1 MTKRRLE
8 KGQSLV
14 LIAMALVGIVAFVG
28 FAIDTGIIYLNRT
41 WLGQAVDAAS
51 LAAGYDL
58 PNIKGA
64 CARAVEYLEAND
76 YIAGSDF
83 EYDIVFPNVP
93 DAPGG
98 DPGAFVINS
107 LANGI
112 TVPDDCSK
120 LLVPAEHQVV
130 HYQVKVVGRQQ
141 VPAIFMSILGFGEI
155 ESGVDGLAERT
166 RKFDISLVLDNS
178 GSMVYDTCGYYRP
191 VSGDPEG
198 YTTYAAN
205 NLYPVCADIVGEN
218 KIVRDDF
225 EAYDSTGMLEVEWDT
240 GGNTDLLTNGGHD
253 GHHFV
258 ELRAGGSNQAFLLK
272 RNTAFDV
279 RNPSPP
285 PSDETDIALFFWVKN
300 ISMGSNDFLEIHWR
314 EWDGA
319 EPLPD
324 EDDWL
329 PLSRIEGNNLDN
341 SWKEIGIVMPSAA
354 ANKEYLQ
361 IRFGTLGAELNE
373 GVGIDD
379 VVFKSC
385 PPVREEILPVRE
397 YKRDSGDE
405 TGCRTGGKAGP
416 MNADTLAPH
425 TMIPMVPGVNDEP
438 VTWFLEQPMYDV
450 LRSTETFIDLIDAR
464 RFDTN
469 PPREREDE
477 FSLVTFSN
485 SGRLLSPLTDNYE
498 EIKHRLFTGIEGE
511 SWTNLGDGMRLG
523 LMTLEEGGRSN
534 TLHFMVLLTD
544 GRPNRY
550 GKEGGETLSVNRPDP
565 DQSTL
570 NYIAEQIDFANEQ
583 NVTVFT
589 IGLGEAMLDNFAD
602 DALPLTLSGEGMFK
616 GQDILRQ
623 IAKDTG
629 GEAYYAPTTKELQE
643 AFEAIAEA
651 IFVRLEQ

>member
-1 MTKRRLE
+1 MNKRRLE

-14 LIAMALVGIVAFVG
+14 LIAMAFVGIIAFVG
-28 FAIDTGIIYLNRT
+28 FTIDTGIIYLNRI

-98 DPGAFVINS
+98 DPGAYVINS
-107 LANGI
+107 LAKGI
-112 TVPDDCSK
+112 TVPDDCSN
-120 LLVPAEHQVV
+120 LLVPAEHQAV
-130 HYQVKVVGRQQ
+130 HYQVQVVGRQQ
-141 VPAIFMSILGFGEI
+141 VPLIFMSILGFGEI

-198 YTTYAAN
+198 YTTYAAH
-205 NLYPVCADIVGEN
+205 NLYPVCTPIVG
-218 KIVRDDF
+218 VGDDF
-225 EAYDSTGMLEVEWDT
+225 ESYIDTKALEDEWET
-240 GGNTDLLTNGGHD
+240 GGNTDLLTNGGHT
-253 GHHFV
+253 GHFV
-258 ELRAGGSNQAFLLK
+258 EMRASSSNQAFLLK
-272 RNTAFDV
+272 TNTAFDV
-279 RNPSPP
+279 RNAEPP
-285 PSDETDIALFFWVKN
+285 PSNETDIALFFWVKN

-314 EWDGA
+314 EWDRA

-329 PLSRIEGNNLDN
+329 PLSRIEGTNLN
-341 SWKEIGIVMPSAA
+341 SSWKEIGIVMPSAA

-385 PPVREEILPVRE
+385 PPVRVPLLPVRE
-397 YKRDSGDE
+397 YKKDSGDE

-416 MNADTLAPH
+416 MNAHLLAPH
-425 TMIPMVPGVNDEP
+425 TMLPMFPIDGHSEP
-438 VTWFLEQPMYDV
+438 MTFFLEQPMYDV

-485 SGRLLSPLTDNYE
+485 SGRLLFPLTDNYE
-498 EIKHRLFTGIEGE
+498 EIKDRLFTGIEGE

-523 LMTLEEGGRSN
+523 VRTLQEGGRSN

-550 GKEGGETLSVNRPDP
+550 GEAGEGHSVNQPDP
-565 DQSTL
+565 DQNTL
-570 NYIAEQIDFANEQ
+570 NYIADQIDFANEQ

-589 IGLGEAMLDNFAD
+589 IGLGEAMLDNFSEE
-602 DALPLTLSGEGMFK
+602 ALPLTLNGTGMLK

-623 IAKDTG
+623 IASDTG
-629 GEAYYAPTTKELQE
+629 GETYHAPTTDELQQI
-643 AFEAIAEA
+643 FESIAEA
-651 IFVRLEQ
+651 IFVRLTQ